1 MKYILILVA
10 ALGAYYYYQKSNSYT
25 HENIINSVLSK
36 QDEICSHQGM
46 LSQQKITKA
55 ECNSMFTS
63 NIEICVS
70 AMKSEYSGSKF
81 NSKNEANSAGSKLAN
96 CLTARK

>member
-10 ALGAYYYYQKSNSYT
+10 ALGAYYYYQKSNLYT

-46 LSQQKITKA
+46 LSYQKTTKA

-63 NIEICVS
+63 NIETCVS
-70 AMKSEYSGSKF
+70 AMKSQHSGSEF
-81 NSKNEANSAGSKLAN
+81 NSENEANSAGSKLAN
-96 CLTARK
+96 CLTGRK